1 MIFNIVVDAV
11 VRAVLEEVCS
21 PQEAQHG
28 MVWALGEIKLV
39 FYGYDGEIFGRY
51 HEWVQDALAVTVA
64 MFRGMGLET
73 NLKKTKAMV
82 CTPGFIWGKWGEMA
96 YKRLATVEVS
106 AFGDQKEMMVSC
118 TVCGVKVEES

>member
-1 MIFNIVVDAV
+1 MVDAV

-82 CTPGFIWGKWGEMA
+82 CTQGFIWGKWGDLA
-96 YKRLATVEVS
+96 YKRRATGEGETFRERKKTRVSYTTCSVTVE
-106 AFGDQKEMMVSC
+106 AP
-118 TVCGVKVEES
+118 